1 MLLASMRAWR
11 LVPEPE
17 MRTVMRT
24 GATSEGE
31 EEVITVV
38 VVVVVV
44 VTMVSMGWRIPYRRY
59 GVYRTVAFSLCVF
72 LSFQYQYFWF
82 AV

>member
-24 GATSEGE
+24 GARSEGE

-38 VVVVVV
+38 VVVVMVV
-44 VTMVSMGWRIPYRRY
+44 VTMVSMGYGAGWQYLQYRY
-59 GVYRTVAFSLCVF
+59 LSLQKKKICM
-72 LSFQYQYFWF
+72 
-82 AV
+82 

>member
-1 MLLASMRAWR
+1 
-11 LVPEPE
+11 

-38 VVVVVV
+38 VMVV
-44 VTMVSMGWRIPYRRY
+44 VTMVSMGY
-59 GVYRTVAFSLCVF
+59 L
-72 LSFQYQYFWF
+72 Q
-82 AV
+82 

>member
-1 MLLASMRAWR
+1 
-11 LVPEPE
+11 

-38 VVVVVV
+38 VVVVMVV
-44 VTMVSMGWRIPYRRY
+44 VTMVSMGWRIP
-59 GVYRTVAFSLCVF
+59 TVQVPHLTPKKKICM
-72 LSFQYQYFWF
+72 
-82 AV
+82 